1 MSHRSLTPRQTA
13 VLEFLRSRSETG
25 NALARALAREL
36 NIATQSAQN
45 QINRLVM
52 RGVFGV
58 PPSPGRLLLQDLDD
72 FLAKI
77 PLWNARELKERQEL
91 RRRIRE
97 ALQQAG

>member
-1 MSHRSLTPRQTA
+1 MSHRPLTSRQLV
-13 VLEFLRSRSETG
+13 VLDFLRTRSETG

-52 RGVFGV
+52 RGAFGIT
-58 PPSPGRLLLQDLDD
+58 PSPSRHLLQDVDD
-72 FLAKI
+72 FLAKV

-97 ALQQAG
+97 ALQ

>member
-1 MSHRSLTPRQTA
+1 MSHRPLTPRQLTA
-13 VLEFLRSRSETG
+13 LEFLRTRSETG
-25 NALARALAREL
+25 NALARALAKEL

-45 QINRLVM
+45 QINRLVL
-52 RGVFGV
+52 RGAIGITR
-58 PPSPGRLLLQDLDD
+58 SPNRHLLQDLDD

-97 ALQQAG
+97 ALQ